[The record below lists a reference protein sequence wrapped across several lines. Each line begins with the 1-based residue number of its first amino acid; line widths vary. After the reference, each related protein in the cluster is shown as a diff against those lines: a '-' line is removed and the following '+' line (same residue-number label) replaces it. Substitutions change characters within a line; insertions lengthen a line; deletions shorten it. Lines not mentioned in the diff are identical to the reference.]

1 MTMANEKKQS
11 PLRVQLAAQGWKQ
24 FLAAKTRMLATYD
37 LARDLENNRLVKTR
51 HGQVAEAQFRKWLS
65 EFLPKRYAVTS
76 GYIVSPGIS
85 SSEYMVHY
93 DVIIY
98 DQLESP
104 VLWVEDNPDS
114 TVQGSSLAIPVEY
127 VRAVFEV
134 KSAFNKK
141 SAKEAV
147 AQLSKLKPLLAQMD
161 PPNSGAKMY
170 LPPNFFCATVFF
182 ELRKADEKNFVAM
195 DQLVEATMIRGFYG
209 GIILRAET
217 LDKYY
222 SGKINFRNENVNSK
236 PMDSTS
242 LAFWATSKCLKYRED
257 AYFSL
262 LLTFWEQHFSEF
274 AFDIIA
280 LLKGTY
286 RPNVLSSL
294 YCIGSTARENGSSV
308 ERRYSNPEDV
318 KSYREQTV
326 AILKAQGYQGIEPE
340 DICS

>member
-1 MTMANEKKQS
+1 MAKEKNQS

-24 FLAAKTRMLATYD
+24 FLAAKTRMLAAYD
-37 LARDLENNRLVKTR
+37 LARDLENNKLVKAR
-51 HGQVAEAQFRKWLS
+51 HGRVAEAQFRKWLG
-65 EFLPKRYAVTS
+65 EFLPKRYAATS
-76 GYIVSPGIS
+76 GYIISPGIS
-85 SSEYMVHY
+85 SLEHMVHY

-114 TVQGSSLAIPVEY
+114 SVQGSSLAIPVEY

-147 AQLSKLKPLLAQMD
+147 TQLSKLKPLLAKMD

-182 ELRKADEKNFVAM
+182 ELRKADEKNFATM
-195 DQLVEATMIRGFYG
+195 DQLVEATMLRGFYG

-222 SGKINFRNENVNSK
+222 SGKIVFRYENANSEAMK
-236 PMDSTS
+236 STS
-242 LAFWATSKCLKYRED
+242 LTFWATSKCLKYKED

-294 YCIGSTARENGSSV
+294 HCIGSTSLENGSAV
-308 ERRYSNPEDV
+308 ERRYADPEGV
-318 KSYREQTV
+318 KRYREQTA
-326 AILKAQGYQGIEPE
+326 AILKAQGFVGFEPF
-340 DICS
+340 DL